1 MNDSVRERI
10 AQNNFTFRDANE
22 QIRAKADEYNAPI
35 ERVPFLCECPDP
47 ACTEIVRLA
56 LAEYGEIRADPH
68 RFFVSPGHEQ
78 AEAPVGTV
86 VARKSGYVLVEKDK
100 DIDEE

>member
-1 MNDSVRERI
+1 
-10 AQNNFTFRDANE
+10 
-22 QIRAKADEYNAPI
+22 
-35 ERVPFLCECPDP
+35 
-47 ACTEIVRLA
+47 VRLA

-86 VARKSGYVLVEKDK
+86 VARESGYVLVEKDK